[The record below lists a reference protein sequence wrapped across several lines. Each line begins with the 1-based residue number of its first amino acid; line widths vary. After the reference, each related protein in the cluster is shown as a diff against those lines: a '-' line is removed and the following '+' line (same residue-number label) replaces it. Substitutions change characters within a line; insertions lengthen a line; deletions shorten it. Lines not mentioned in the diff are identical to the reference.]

1 MGKLFAVNQRAD
13 RQAAEGVGKI
23 AVRAE
28 VEARQSWVVNAARLG
43 VAAPWIIL
51 VLLST
56 RPEAALA
63 YNTPA
68 GSAVIAGGLV
78 LSLLA
83 YRIMIA
89 LGRLPE
95 ERRERILD
103 AAEIF

>member
-1 MGKLFAVNQRAD
+1 
-13 RQAAEGVGKI
+13 
-23 AVRAE
+23 

-51 VLLST
+51 ILLAS

-63 YNTPA
+63 YNSPA
-68 GSAVIAGGLV
+68 GVVVIASGLA
-78 LSLLA
+78 LSVIA

-95 ERRERILD
+95 ERRW
-103 AAEIF
+103 FS